1 MEVLTLNENIAS
13 VNKLLNTLKHKM
25 KSEVFFYILKQN
37 SLYGKCFLN
46 TK

>member
-25 KSEVFFYILKQN
+25 KSEGFFLHFKAKYAIWKMF
-37 SLYGKCFLN
+37 SKY
-46 TK
+46 